1 MSRGNESGMDFEYQN
16 KTGPINVLSPFAQF
30 SQNTQRFDAGTP
42 SKQRTSLAT
51 MQPCTRADERIGGP
65 SAFNSPYKNAANLQ
79 SSPTRKALP
88 PTPVSA
94 FNALYNT
101 PRSKAID
108 FDDSSAGETPKSP
121 ERSDNDATPDRS
133 RLGLRGA
140 LNNHEASTLPTMAG
154 AERGSPTKE
163 KARPDTL
170 RRDSWIGTSWG
181 KIKNKWHSP
190 GRGEIHRPE
199 HSGAVEKRVKKRR
212 ERELHRHVSKRRRH
226 SVSDSGED
234 SEAVATI
241 KSARKTSSSRHKKD
255 PPNPTSDQH
264 DRPNWLSRTFAFI
277 AQHPTVPHILSF
289 YAQLLFNI
297 SLLLGCLYLLYCF
310 WSAVQGDVDKKS
322 HEAMAD
328 IMAEMADCARQ
339 YTTNKCD
346 PSTRAPALNTV
357 CETWHKC
364 MNRDASKVGRAKVSA
379 HTFAEIFNSFVEPIS
394 WKAMAFTF
402 LLVFGCF
409 ASGNLAFGFFRDK
422 QHQQQQYYHHHHQ
435 QQPPP
440 PAPTPQRTFSGQRGQ
455 QQQQQQQWYN
465 GGTPWQNFEPLEPGP
480 SGFPAQGQM
489 MMIEN
494 GEQYQHSSSR
504 SPQKSPVRRLVYN

>member
-16 KTGPINVLSPFAQF
+16 KTGPLDARSPFAQL
-30 SQNTQRFDAGTP
+30 SQNTQRFGAGTP
-42 SKQRTSLAT
+42 SKQRGL
-51 MQPCTRADERIGGP
+51 
-65 SAFNSPYKNAANLQ
+65 SAFSSPFKNAANLQ
-79 SSPTRKALP
+79 PSPTRKALP

-121 ERSDNDATPDRS
+121 ERSDNDATPDHS

-140 LNNHEASTLPTMAG
+140 LNNHEASTLPTMPG

-170 RRDSWIGTSWG
+170 RRDSWLGASWG
-181 KIKNKWHSP
+181 RIKNKWHSP

-199 HSGAVEKRVKKRR
+199 HSGAIEKRVKKRR
-212 ERELHRHVSKRRRH
+212 ERELQRHVSKRRRH
-226 SVSDSGED
+226 SISDSGEE
-234 SEAVATI
+234 SEAVAII
-241 KSARKTSSSRHKKD
+241 KSSRKTHNKKD
-255 PPNPTSDQH
+255 TTHSTSENQ
-264 DRPNWLSRTFAFI
+264 DRPHWLSRTFTFI

-297 SLLLGCLYLLYCF
+297 SLLAGCLYLIYCF

-322 HEAMAD
+322 EEAMAD
-328 IMAEMADCARQ
+328 IMVEMADCALH
-339 YTTNKCD
+339 YTTNNCD
-346 PSTRAPALNTV
+346 PSTRVPALNTV

-364 MNRDASKVGRAKVSA
+364 MNRDASKIGRAKVSA

-394 WKAMAFTF
+394 WKAMVFTF
-402 LLVFGCF
+402 LIVFGCF

-422 QHQQQQYYHHHHQ
+422 QHQHQQQQYYH

-440 PAPTPQRTFSGQRGQ
+440 PTPQRAFSGQNG
-455 QQQQQQQWYN
+455 QQQQQQWYG

-480 SGFPAQGQM
+480 SGYPAQGQM

-494 GEQYQHSSSR
+494 GDGSGSSSR

>member
-16 KTGPINVLSPFAQF
+16 KTGPLDARSPFAQL
-30 SQNTQRFDAGTP
+30 SQNTQRFGASTP
-42 SKQRTSLAT
+42 SKQRG
-51 MQPCTRADERIGGP
+51 Q
-65 SAFNSPYKNAANLQ
+65 SAFSSPFKNATNLQ
-79 SSPTRKALP
+79 PSPTRKALP

-121 ERSDNDATPDRS
+121 ERSDNDATPDHS

-140 LNNHEASTLPTMAG
+140 LNNHEASTLPTMPG

-163 KARPDTL
+163 KTRPDTL
-170 RRDSWIGTSWG
+170 RRDSWLGASWG
-181 KIKNKWHSP
+181 KFKSKLNSP

-199 HSGAVEKRVKKRR
+199 HSGAIEKRVKKRR
-212 ERELHRHVSKRRRH
+212 ERELQRQVSKRRRH
-226 SVSDSGED
+226 SISDSGED
-234 SEAVATI
+234 SEVVS
-241 KSARKTSSSRHKKD
+241 KGSRKTSSKHKKD
-255 PPNPTSDQH
+255 SSTNQ
-264 DRPNWLSRTFAFI
+264 DRPHWLSRTFTFI

-289 YAQLLFNI
+289 YAQLMFNI
-297 SLLLGCLYLLYCF
+297 FLLAGCLYLIYCF

-339 YTTNKCD
+339 YTTNNCD
-346 PSTRAPALNTV
+346 PSVRVPALNTV

-422 QHQQQQYYHHHHQ
+422 AGNQHQQYY

-440 PAPTPQRTFSGQRGQ
+440 PTPQRTFSGQNG
-455 QQQQQQQWYN
+455 QQQWYG
-465 GGTPWQNFEPLEPGP
+465 GGTPWQNFEALEPGP
-480 SGFPAQGQM
+480 SGYPGQAQM
-489 MMIEN
+489 LIEN
-494 GEQYQHSSSR
+494 GEHR